1 MSKMRRAIPHA
12 DIMGESIL
20 VRKTTAVILVM
31 ILLFNLAACAKTE
44 KKRYEA
50 EFLKLFDTVTQI
62 VGYTDNKE
70 EFTKQ
75 AQLIHDSLEEYHQL
89 YDIYND
95 YPGINNIKAINDQA
109 GIAPVKVDQRI
120 IDLLQFSKKAYE
132 LTDGK
137 VNVAFGAV
145 LKIWHE
151 HRTVGIETPEKATL
165 PSMDQLV
172 EASKHTDINQMI
184 IDEKNS
190 TVFLQDP
197 EMSLDVGAIAKGYAT
212 EEVSK
217 IAFKNGFT
225 SGLISV
231 GGNVRS
237 IGVKADGDAPWKVGV
252 QNPYDQNG
260 ENISQVKLKDKSL
273 VTSGIYERYYTV
285 DGKNYH
291 HIIDPVT
298 LFPAD
303 YFVSV
308 TILCP
313 DSGLADALSTSV
325 FNMPF
330 EQGEALIE
338 SLPDT
343 EALWAFKDGTMKY
356 SSHFQDYIAQ

>member
-1 MSKMRRAIPHA
+1 MGQSIPPT
-12 DIMGESIL
+12 DILGESIL
-20 VRKTTAVILVM
+20 VRRTTAAILVL
-31 ILLFNLAACAKTE
+31 ILLFNLAACTKTE

-50 EFLKLFDTVTQI
+50 EFLKLFDTVTQV
-62 VGYTDNKE
+62 VGYTDSKE

-95 YPGINNIKAINDQA
+95 YPGINNIKTINDQA
-109 GIAPVKVDQRI
+109 GVAPVKVDQRI
-120 IDLLQFSKKAYE
+120 IDLLQFSKKAYDM
-132 LTDGK
+132 TDGK

-145 LKIWHE
+145 LKIWHD
-151 HRTVGIETPEKATL
+151 HRTIGIEDPEKATL
-165 PSMDQLV
+165 PPMDQLV
-172 EASKHTDINQMI
+172 KASNHTDINQII
-184 IDEKNS
+184 IDEKKS
-190 TVFLQDP
+190 TVYLQDP

-217 IAFKNGFT
+217 IALKNGFT

-237 IGVKADGDAPWKVGV
+237 IGVKADGDIPWKVGV
-252 QNPYDQNG
+252 QNPFDQNG
-260 ENISQVKLKDKSL
+260 ENISQVTLKDESL
-273 VTSGIYERYYTV
+273 VTSGIYERYYIV
-285 DGKNYH
+285 DGKSYH
-291 HIIDPVT
+291 HLIDPAT

-330 EQGEALIE
+330 EQGKELIE

-343 EALWAFKDGTMKY
+343 EALWALKDRTIKY
-356 SSHFQDYIAQ
+356 SSHFQDSIAQ